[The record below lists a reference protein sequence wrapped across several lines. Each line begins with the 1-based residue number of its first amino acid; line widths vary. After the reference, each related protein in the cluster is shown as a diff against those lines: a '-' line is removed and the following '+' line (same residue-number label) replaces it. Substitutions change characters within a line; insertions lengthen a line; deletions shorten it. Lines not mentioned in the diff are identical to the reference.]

1 MKAENTSV
9 RKATSRGKVAVLNF
23 SESLFLEMVK
33 KLRGVNYI
41 SKDGDFTLN
50 GMDFTKSWFS
60 DRYYYLTE
68 SSSVH
73 SKWEMVRKR
82 ISKACF
88 TKALEECKAKIA
100 VNAA

>member
-1 MKAENTSV
+1 MNK
-9 RKATSRGKVAVLNF
+9 VLNF
-23 SESLFLEMVK
+23 SELLFLDMVK

-68 SSSVH
+68 SSNVH

-88 TKALEECKAKIA
+88 FEALEECKRKIA
-100 VNAA
+100 IRDAA